1 MSDINNAVVGGRLTR
16 DPELRRG
23 NSGVP
28 WATFTIAANHRYK
41 TSDGERE
48 EVAFL
53 NCVMFGKPAEW
64 ASEHKR
70 GDHVVVCGRL
80 RTTSWESDGKPH
92 SRLELVVQDFRF
104 FPAKNGGQQLTKE
117 GSSESELVETD
128 RPPF

>member
-23 NSGVP
+23 NSGTS
-28 WATFTIAANHRYK
+28 WATFSVASNHRYGDK
-41 TSDGERE
+41 D
-48 EVAFL
+48 EVAFVS
-53 NCVMFGKPAEW
+53 CIAFGKPAEW
-64 ASEHKR
+64 ACEYKR

-104 FPAKNGGQQLTKE
+104 FPARNGA
-117 GSSESELVETD
+117 SEVPRETSEPEVVETD

>member
-1 MSDINNAVVGGRLTR
+1 MSDINNLVIGGRLVR

-23 NSGVP
+23 NSGAS
-28 WATFTIAANHRYK
+28 WTTFSVASNHRYGDK
-41 TSDGERE
+41 D

-53 NCVMFGKPAEW
+53 SCVAFGKPAEW
-64 ASEHKR
+64 CAEYHK

-104 FPAKNGGQQLTKE
+104 FPAKNGGQQLAKE
-117 GSSESELVETD
+117 TSEPEVVETD